1 VNWQRLAKT
10 SLLQVSRQTLP
21 GSSRRLS
28 ACGIRAAR
36 RLMLSLVRSFRAALM
51 RHLAVCV
58 TLRLA
63 QAKSLAQQ
71 QQTQLSKR
79 AFKSRSAPKW
89 QAKI

>member
-1 VNWQRLAKT
+1 
-10 SLLQVSRQTLP
+10 
-21 GSSRRLS
+21 
-28 ACGIRAAR
+28 
-36 RLMLSLVRSFRAALM
+36 MLSLVRSFRAALM

-71 QQTQLSKR
+71 QQTRLFKR
-79 AFKSRSAPKW
+79 ACKSRSAPKW